1 MRESV
6 IEKYLVK
13 QVRSAGG
20 DAFKW
25 SSPSTRGVPDRLC
38 IFPKGVVVAVEL
50 KALGRGDSLTALQ
63 KHQINRLRLFGLRV
77 EVIDSKEGVDLLI
90 VEVMSNETGR

>member
-13 QVRSAGG
+13 QVRSVGG

-38 IFPKGVVVAVEL
+38 IFPRGVVIAVEL
-50 KALGRGDSLTALQ
+50 KALGKGNSLTALQ
-63 KHQINRLRLFGLRV
+63 QHQINRLRLFGLRV
-77 EVIDSKEGVDLLI
+77 EVIDSKDGVDSL
-90 VEVMSNETGR
+90 VAEVMSNETG

>member
-1 MRESV
+1 M
-6 IEKYLVK
+6 
-13 QVRSAGG
+13 
-20 DAFKW
+20 
-25 SSPSTRGVPDRLC
+25 
-38 IFPKGVVVAVEL
+38 EL

-90 VEVMSNETGR
+90 GEVMSNETGR